1 MNSKISS
8 SFLETESVRAEMESV
23 CVGFSVSAR
32 TDREG
37 PLPGQQKGQEGRED
51 DLVALMS

>member
-8 SFLETESVRAEMESV
+8 SFLETESVRAEMENV

-37 PLPGQQKGQEGRED
+37 QLPGQQKGQEGRED
-51 DLVALMS
+51 DLALMF